1 MRWVALN
8 SEAEKLKQAT
18 RPEMDGGGRK
28 IEAGRLKDN
37 PR

>member
-1 MRWVALN
+1 MNPSVTADILLWGNVIGSA
-8 SEAEKLKQAT
+8 
-18 RPEMDGGGRK
+18 EMDGGGRK